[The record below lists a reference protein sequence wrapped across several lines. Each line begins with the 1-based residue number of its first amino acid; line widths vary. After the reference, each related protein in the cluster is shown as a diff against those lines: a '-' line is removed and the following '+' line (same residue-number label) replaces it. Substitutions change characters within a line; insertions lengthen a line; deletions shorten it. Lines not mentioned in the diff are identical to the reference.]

1 MTVINHIDLNQGDV
15 EELLSYFSKKD
26 KSMNL
31 LVDILQK
38 NLEQDICP
46 KIKQNARASGVKRP
60 KGTYDIKFS
69 EKEWGKILAPTCFI
83 ANLDMYHSI
92 FTILTANSDATI
104 SFKKGEVID
113 LPKNRIYV
121 FLDVEDHSFTLSPV
135 DGKTLYYILFL
146 APRC

>member
-1 MTVINHIDLNQGDV
+1 MTFTINHIDLNQTDI
-15 EELLSYFSKKD
+15 EELITYFNRKD
-26 KSMNL
+26 NSMKIL
-31 LVDILQK
+31 TDILQK

-46 KIKQNARASGVKRP
+46 KIKKLAKHLRP
-60 KGTYDIKFS
+60 KGTFDIKFS
-69 EKEWGKILAPTCFI
+69 EKEWGKIMVPTCFI
-83 ANLDMYHSI
+83 ANLEMYHSI
-92 FTILTANSDATI
+92 IVILTANSDATI

-121 FLDVEDHSFTLSPV
+121 FLEVEDHSFTLSPV